1 MTILQKITLRLSEVR
16 SRLNEISGLEG
27 EALTGEVT
35 AESDTLQTEYKD
47 LETRHRAAITASPDP
62 EPQPVETEDAED
74 RERRELR
81 EKVGV
86 SDHLAAA
93 LEGRPL
99 DGAAAEYN
107 PALGLRANGAFPLE
121 LLAPAVEQRAVT
133 ITDTAVHARPWL
145 DRLFADTAAARLG
158 ITFESVQP
166 GVASYP
172 VITAGSSPAQ
182 RGKGQAAADAPW
194 TVGVSELKPTR
205 NAVRAVFSEED
216 SMRLPG
222 LEEALRRDLSMA
234 LTEKIDRTIFKGDS
248 TANPANGDISG
259 LDSLSDVVEKEITQ
273 ANKIKGPE
281 TMTAFFAE
289 LVDGK
294 HSNGFEDLR
303 IVAAVGAN
311 ACGWLRKSAATMRQF
326 RPWRISCGSPGC
338 PGRSEA
344 RSRRIPQTARLGLP
358 WAGGVVSRVPGSLL
372 CGIAAS

>member
-1 MTILQKITLRLSEVR
+1 MTTLQKITLRLSEVR
-16 SRLNEISGLEG
+16 TRLNEISGLEG

-281 TMTAFFAE
+281 TMTAFLPNWWTANTPM
-289 LVDGK
+289 V
-294 HSNGFEDLR
+294 LR
-303 IVAAVGAN
+303 ICGLWLPWVRTLVAGYENQRQQCGNSDHGAFP
-311 ACGWLRKSAATMRQF
+311 AGVRAPLDDPGRDRGEHHKRQVWGIPGPG
-326 RPWRISCGSPGC
+326 PWSPG
-338 PGRSEA
+338 GRNCCCME
-344 RSRRIPQTARLGLP
+344 
-358 WAGGVVSRVPGSLL
+358 
-372 CGIAAS
+372 